1 MCRLPEGWTPEK
13 TRGFILVEAKF
24 LSYAMPESETIRPLV
39 SGHDLH
45 IEKWVYGGR
54 GLGRLEGRA
63 VLVPF
68 VLPGEVVRVE
78 LERERPGLLEAK
90 LSAVVTASPQR
101 TQPPCPYFGRC
112 GGCHYQHATYEA
124 QLARKVE
131 VLREVFQRVGKQE
144 APGEIDVISA
154 SPWEYRNRAQFHVA
168 GGEAGYLEAG
178 SNRLCP
184 VGRCPICSPAIN
196 QALATL
202 RGMIRDNRFP
212 RFVRSVELFTNES
225 EVQLNVLE
233 ADRLVAK
240 RFFEWCAEGMPG
252 AAAGSLD
259 YRAAGQDYRVSHRSF
274 FQVNR
279 FLIDNMVER
288 ALEGAEGE
296 TAVDLYAGVGLF
308 SLPLARRFQS
318 VTAVESVG
326 GAVRDLE
333 FNASRAS
340 LAVKAVRATAE
351 EYLRDA
357 DRPPDFLLADP
368 PRAGLG
374 KAVVQDL
381 VRLRPGRLTILS
393 CDPATLARDLGP
405 LTAAGYR
412 TERVTLID
420 LFPQTYHIE
429 TVVNL
434 RLG

>member
-1 MCRLPEGWTPEK
+1 MAAAAWGVWTGGPCWCPSFYPGRSYGW
-13 TRGFILVEAKF
+13 
-24 LSYAMPESETIRPLV
+24 
-39 SGHDLH
+39 
-45 IEKWVYGGR
+45 KWNGKGPVCWK
-54 GLGRLEGRA
+54 
-63 VLVPF
+63 
-68 VLPGEVVRVE
+68 PGC
-78 LERERPGLLEAK
+78 PK
-90 LSAVVTASPQR
+90 LSPPPPNAP
-101 TQPPCPYFGRC
+101 QPPCPYFGRC

-124 QLARKVE
+124 QLARKLE

-184 VGRCPICSPAIN
+184 VDRCPICSPAIN

-259 YRAAGQDYRVSHRSF
+259 YGAAGQLYRVSHRSF

-279 FLIDNMVER
+279 FLIDSMVER

-326 GAVRDLE
+326 RRSPG
-333 FNASRAS
+333 SR
-340 LAVKAVRATAE
+340 VQR
-351 EYLRDA
+351 
-357 DRPPDFLLADP
+357 RP
-368 PRAGLG
+368 
-374 KAVVQDL
+374 
-381 VRLRPGRLTILS
+381 
-393 CDPATLARDLGP
+393 
-405 LTAAGYR
+405 
-412 TERVTLID
+412 RVA
-420 LFPQTYHIE
+420 
-429 TVVNL
+429 
-434 RLG
+434 